1 MAMDK
6 FYYVHALFAV
16 YNILLVFFVCLFQD
30 YVLQPDG
37 SVTPVCKVQNLVL
50 DEQRAGEILTL
61 AQVLTDHLL

>member
-1 MAMDK
+1 MYMHCSQYIISCC
-6 FYYVHALFAV
+6 F
-16 YNILLVFFVCLFQD
+16 FFVRLFQD

>member
-1 MAMDK
+1 MYMHCSQYIISCW
-6 FYYVHALFAV
+6 F
-16 YNILLVFFVCLFQD
+16 FFVCLFQD

>member
-1 MAMDK
+1 M
-6 FYYVHALFAV
+6 
-16 YNILLVFFVCLFQD
+16 CSLFQD

-37 SVTPVCKVQNLVL
+37 TVTPVAKVHNLVL